1 MLYFKVLGKE
11 INYYI
16 AFLLMPYFIALDLV
30 YKINYV
36 ITTLLM
42 PYLLAYAYKINY
54 FITCYKKS
62 LTLLIL

>member
-1 MLYFKVLGKE
+1 
-11 INYYI
+11 
-16 AFLLMPYFIALDLV
+16 MPYFIALDLV
-30 YKINYV
+30 YKINYA